1 MANNIVVDS
10 KWIPDTIQ
18 IVLFSTL
25 DFSNSNTS
33 IFLDKLL
40 WNNSSNTKM
49 DAIDVNTAGSNIF
62 KKYSKKSKWNIEDKY
77 ILVGLP
83 IDKTILQVFAAV
95 NSITRYGIG
104 FILPF
109 LEKYNINGVNVNMT
123 ISFEVN
129 MVMIDINVYKTKNSM
144 YWLFLYLSMNIDAI
158 YLKKPASS
166 SEIDIKDMEMNNTNI
181 FNGFNSL
188 LDIKLLK

>member
-62 KKYSKKSKWNIEDKY
+62 KKYSKKSKWNIEDK
-77 ILVGLP
+77 
-83 IDKTILQVFAAV
+83 
-95 NSITRYGIG
+95 
-104 FILPF
+104 
-109 LEKYNINGVNVNMT
+109 
-123 ISFEVN
+123 
-129 MVMIDINVYKTKNSM
+129 
-144 YWLFLYLSMNIDAI
+144 
-158 YLKKPASS
+158 
-166 SEIDIKDMEMNNTNI
+166 
-181 FNGFNSL
+181 
-188 LDIKLLK
+188 